1 MRKRWLQTGV
11 LAFLLLVMG
20 AIFVERQAVGDW
32 LRLVGYTPPAAVSAL
47 ASDDTMTAAAKNLFY
62 VNHPDITTGQNFTT
76 HCPAGTEKTVVLGC
90 YVGND
95 NGIYIYEV
103 SDPRLNG
110 VEQVTAAHEMLHA
123 AYRRLSASERTK
135 VNAMLED
142 FYAHGLHDD
151 RIKTTIDAYRSS
163 EPHDIDNEMHSIFG
177 SEVPDL
183 PPALEAYYRQYFT
196 NRMAVT
202 DYTAAYQ
209 AEFTG
214 RQAQVAAYDATLKG
228 LKQQIDS
235 DKATQQQQQ
244 TNLDQLKTNLKT
256 DQAQGDIAAYNA
268 DARSYNQLAGSYNQL
283 IDTLSSEISRYNQ
296 IVDQRN
302 AVVLEEQQL
311 IQAISPEPAS
321 PVR

>member
-1 MRKRWLQTGV
+1 MRKRWLQTGALV
-11 LAFLLLVMG
+11 FLLLVMG
-20 AIFVERQAVGDW
+20 VIFVKRQAIGDW
-32 LRLVGYTPPAAVSAL
+32 LRLVGYTPPATVSAL

-62 VNHPDITTGQNFTT
+62 VNHPDITTGQDFTT

-95 NGIYIYEV
+95 NGIYIYRV
-103 SDPRLNG
+103 TDARLNG

-123 AYRRLSASERTK
+123 AYRRLSEAERTK
-135 VNAMLED
+135 VNTMLED
-142 FYAHGLHDD
+142 FYAHGLHDE
-151 RIKTTIDAYRSS
+151 RIKSTIDAYRSS

-196 NRMAVT
+196 NRKVVT

-209 AEFTG
+209 AEFSN
-214 RQAQVAAYDATLKG
+214 RQAQVAAFDATLKS
-228 LKQQIDS
+228 LKQQIDA

-244 TNLDQLKTNLKT
+244 TELDQLKTKLKT

-268 DARSYNQLAGSYNQL
+268 DARRYNQLADAYNRL
-283 IDTLSSEISRYNQ
+283 INTLSAEIDRYNQ

-302 AVVLEEQQL
+302 AVALEEQQL
-311 IQAISPEPAS
+311 VQAISPEPAS
-321 PVR
+321 PVH